1 MANLDFR
8 WVGLILAA
16 NFANGPRPYHSGLPS
31 PIFRPTRKFCLI
43 QRLNTPQQM
52 PWAPFLEPSF
62 TDTYATCEYVKL
74 GVKPGP
80 TFKLVTQAHHGGY
93 PMVV

>member
-1 MANLDFR
+1 
-8 WVGLILAA
+8 
-16 NFANGPRPYHSGLPS
+16 
-31 PIFRPTRKFCLI
+31 
-43 QRLNTPQQM
+43 M